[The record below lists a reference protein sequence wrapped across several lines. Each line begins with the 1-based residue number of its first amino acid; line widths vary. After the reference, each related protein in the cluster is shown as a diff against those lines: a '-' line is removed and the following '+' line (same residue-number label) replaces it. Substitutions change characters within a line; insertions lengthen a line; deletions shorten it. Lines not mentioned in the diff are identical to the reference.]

1 MKVRLLPQAEAD
13 LDDIWYYIALDD
25 PDAATRTVD
34 GILAR
39 LRVLASFPGA
49 GRDREELYPG
59 LRSWPINNYVVFYT
73 VGDDIRVGRIL
84 HGHRDVQRIFGD
96 EIDK

>member
-1 MKVRLLPQAEAD
+1 MRVRLLPQAETD

-49 GRDREELYPG
+49 GREREELYPG
-59 LRSWPINNYVVFYT
+59 LRSWPIDNYVAFYT
-73 VGDDIRVGRIL
+73 VDEAEIRVGRIL
-84 HGHRDVQRIFGD
+84 HGHRDVQRVFEQGD
-96 EIDK
+96 